1 MEAIGYLHIASAYE
15 VAENI
20 EVVPI
25 KLELKFLE
33 WPKLSSVAAMRLLSV
48 GLAIALLNVADQALA
63 LQQVGSRGTEV
74 TFIQQCLKN
83 LGYFNGPVTGT
94 FANLTQ
100 RAVTRFQQARGL
112 AVDGVVGNNTRQALQ
127 QSCQSGTPSP
137 NTNGQ
142 LRVGS
147 RGQAVAQL
155 QQNLRQLGYFNGPR
169 TGYYGSQTRQAVIR
183 FQQASRIPANGI
195 VDSRTAQALQ
205 SNLNVGGEYPVLAQ
219 NSRGPAV
226 TRLQQRLRDLGYFK
240 QNPTGYFGNVTKNA
254 VAAFQRKAGIPG
266 TGVANQQTWD
276 ALLNTAQVPGRTTNT
291 SINTS
296 SQQVRDVQQLL
307 LDLGYYNGN
316 VTGTTGTLTRDAI
329 VQFQRD
335 NGLTADGVVDAQ
347 LVTAVRKAW
356 TARYSNQN
364 QPTRTVLSTG
374 ARGENVRSVQRR
386 LSELGYYKRTID
398 GVFGDYTRNALSL
411 FQKEYRINPT
421 GRVDGQTWQAL
432 GFDNSLTASSASAV
446 ASRYYVTAVPMQ
458 NMDTLDRVRRYVP
471 NAFSDISMSGTYV
484 NAGAFSDRSVAENLT
499 KMLRS
504 KGLNARVQSI

>member
-25 KLELKFLE
+25 KLEFKFLQ
-33 WPKLSSVAAMRLLSV
+33 WSKLSTVAAMRLLSV
-48 GLAIALLNVADQALA
+48 ALAIALLNVANQALA
-63 LQQVGSRGTEV
+63 LQKVGSRGTEV

-83 LGYFNGPVTGT
+83 LGYFNGPVTGR

-100 RAVTRFQQARGL
+100 GAVTRFQQARGL
-112 AVDGVVGNNTRQALQ
+112 AVDGIVGNNTRQALQ

-147 RGQAVAQL
+147 RGQAVVQL
-155 QQNLRQLGYFNGPR
+155 QQNLQQLGYFNGPK

-195 VDSRTAQALQ
+195 YDSRTAQALQ
-205 SNLNVGGEYPVLAQ
+205 GNLNVGGEYPVLAQ

-276 ALLNTAQVPGRTTNT
+276 ALLNTAQVPGKTT
-291 SINTS
+291 NTS

-307 LDLGYYNGN
+307 SDLGYYNGA
-316 VTGTTGTLTRDAI
+316 VTGTVGTVTRVAI
-329 VQFQRD
+329 VEFQRD
-335 NGLTADGVVDAQ
+335 NGLTADGVVDTQ
-347 LVTAVRKAW
+347 LVNAVRRVW
-356 TARYSNQN
+356 TARNSNQN

-374 ARGENVRSVQRR
+374 ARGENVRTVQRR
-386 LSELGYYKRTID
+386 LSELGYYKRTVD
-398 GVFGDYTRNALSL
+398 GVFGDYTRNAVAL
-411 FQKEYRINPT
+411 FQKDYRLNPT
-421 GRVDGQTWQAL
+421 GRVDGQTWQVL

-446 ASRYYVTAVPMQ
+446 ASRYYVAAVPMQ

-471 NAFSDISMSGTYV
+471 NAFSDVSMSGSYV

-504 KGLNARVQSI
+504 KGINARVQSI

>member
-48 GLAIALLNVADQALA
+48 TLAIALLNVANQAIA
-63 LQQVGSRGTEV
+63 LQQVGTRGTEV
-74 TFIQQCLKN
+74 TFIQRCLKN

-100 RAVTRFQQARGL
+100 RAVTRFQQAKGL

-142 LRVGS
+142 LREGS

-169 TGYYGSQTRQAVIR
+169 TGYFGSQTRQAVIR

-205 SNLNVGGEYPVLAQ
+205 SNLNVGGEYPVLAEG
-219 NSRGPAV
+219 SRDPAV

-266 TGVANQQTWD
+266 TGVANSQTWD
-276 ALLNTAQVPGRTTNT
+276 ALLNTAQVPDRPNT
-291 SINTS
+291 NTS

-335 NGLTADGVVDAQ
+335 NGLTADGVVDSQ
-347 LVTAVRKAW
+347 LVTAVRKVW
-356 TARYSNQN
+356 TAKYSNQN

-374 ARGENVRSVQRR
+374 AKGENVRTVQQR
-386 LSELGYYKRTID
+386 LSELGYYKRTVD
-398 GVFGDYTRNALSL
+398 GVFGDYTRNAVSL

-432 GFDNSLTASSASAV
+432 GFDNSVTAIRPVSN
-446 ASRYYVTAVPMQ
+446 RYYVAAVPMQ
-458 NMDTLDRVRRYVP
+458 NIDTLDRVRRYVP
-471 NAFSDISMSGTYV
+471 NAFSDVSMSGNYV

>member
-1 MEAIGYLHIASAYE
+1 MEAIGYLHLASAYE
-15 VAENI
+15 ASENI

-25 KLELKFLE
+25 KLEFKFLQ

-48 GLAIALLNVADQALA
+48 ALAIGLLNVADQALA

-83 LGYFNGPVTGT
+83 IGYFSGPVTGN

-112 AVDGVVGNNTRQALQ
+112 AVDGIVGNNTRQALQ

-137 NTNGQ
+137 NTTGQ

-147 RGQAVAQL
+147 KGQAVTQL

-169 TGYYGSQTRQAVIR
+169 TGYFGTQTRQAVIR

-205 SNLNVGGEYPVLAQ
+205 SNLNVGGEYPVLTVG
-219 NSRGPAV
+219 SRGPAV

-240 QNPTGYFGNVTKNA
+240 MNPTGNFRSITKNS
-254 VAAFQRKAGIPG
+254 VVAFQRKAGIPA
-266 TGVANQQTWD
+266 TGVANSQTWD
-276 ALLNTAQVPGRTTNT
+276 ALLNTAQVPNRTTNA
-291 SINTS
+291 S

-307 LDLGYYNGN
+307 IDLDYYNGTP
-316 VTGTTGTLTRDAI
+316 TGTVGTLTRDAI
-329 VQFQRD
+329 AQFQRD
-335 NGLTADGVVDAQ
+335 NGLTADGVVDAE
-347 LVTAVRKAW
+347 LLTAVRRVW
-356 TARYSNQN
+356 TARYSN

-374 ARGENVRSVQRR
+374 ARGENVKSVQRR
-386 LSELGYYKRTID
+386 LSELGYYKNAQD
-398 GVFGDYTRNALSL
+398 GIFGNNTKSAVVA
-411 FQKEYRINPT
+411 FQKEYRLNPT
-421 GRVDGQTWQAL
+421 GQVDGQTWQAL
-432 GFDNSLTASSASAV
+432 GFDNSFTATRAV
-446 ASRYYVTAVPMQ
+446 RNRYYVAAVPMQ
-458 NMDTLDRVRRYVP
+458 NIDTLDRVRRYVP
-471 NAFSDISMSGTYV
+471 NAFSDVTMSGNYV
-484 NAGAFSDRSVAENLT
+484 NAGAFSDRAVAENLT

-504 KGLNARVQSI
+504 KGLNARVQAI